1 MTGCPSRQER
11 RGDSHNR
18 RRRSLYF
25 PEGKKPSGLAF
36 LINEY
41 ASTEEECCVHELGV
55 VFNVIE
61 AVEEIA
67 KENELKKIESVT
79 LELGEVST
87 VIPEYLTDCWDW
99 AVKRNVLFGDTKLL
113 LEKIPAVTFCED
125 CKKTY
130 PTVLHGKICPH
141 CGSGRTYLVQGNE
154 FIIKEISA
162 E

>member
-1 MTGCPSRQER
+1 M
-11 RGDSHNR
+11 
-18 RRRSLYF
+18 
-25 PEGKKPSGLAF
+25 
-36 LINEY
+36 
-41 ASTEEECCVHELGV
+41 HELGV

-67 KENELKKIESVT
+67 KENELKKIE
-79 LELGEVST
+79 
-87 VIPEYLTDCWDW
+87 EYLTDCWDW

>member
-1 MTGCPSRQER
+1 M
-11 RGDSHNR
+11 
-18 RRRSLYF
+18 
-25 PEGKKPSGLAF
+25 
-36 LINEY
+36 
-41 ASTEEECCVHELGV
+41 HELGT
-55 VFNVIE
+55 VFYVLDR
-61 AVEEIA
+61 VEELVQ
-67 KENELKKIESVT
+67 ENHLEEVGSVT
-79 LELGEVST
+79 LEVGEVSGI
-87 VIPEYLTDCWDW
+87 IPEYLTDCWDW